1 MVPPIALLFGMY
13 PYLQLIHAIIDDI
26 DIKAAYIW
34 LHHVSGGQM
43 AAENRRM
50 AESVQSN
57 VWHMVAQKW
66 NLPTMHLMPSLSVC
80 LQPLKKWR
88 RSGM

>member
-1 MVPPIALLFGMY
+1 MQLEQPDGPSNCPEVQKGSKWFGKY

-26 DIKAAYIW
+26 DIIAAYIW

-43 AAENRRM
+43 AAENRRL

-66 NLPTMHLMPSLSVC
+66 NFPTTLL
-80 LQPLKKWR
+80 
-88 RSGM
+88 